1 MKSANRW
8 PILSSLPTHPC
19 ALSACL
25 PVLNEMAK
33 AVPSAPHVTLNLEV
47 TGNFAR
53 SGSQQSPVDTQPLYL
68 ASNGVQGKL
77 SLKYNESAFPI
88 RSRDIVKVSLNG
100 V

>member
-1 MKSANRW
+1 
-8 PILSSLPTHPC
+8 
-19 ALSACL
+19 
-25 PVLNEMAK
+25 MAK
-33 AVPSAPHVTLNLEV
+33 AVTSALHVALNLEV

-53 SGSQQSPVDTQPLYL
+53 SGSQQSPVDAQPLYL